1 MSLDSLLNSFE
12 NDEKK
17 QVHREDVGEESIVFI
32 HDSYRQKYG
41 KTYNFDDE
49 EYGIL
54 STLLAKTN
62 IPPGSYQ
69 FIPAI
74 GGFNMRED
82 DVTTDILH
90 VHRESLEE
98 DLKNIEPTLII
109 PLGNLAFKTLT
120 KKSGVSSKR
129 GKEFHI
135 DINGKVIPVVPTLHP
150 FSLYSEPKLRRL
162 FVQDVDNAYDKFVL
176 NVNKFDSS
184 PYELV
189 TEVDR
194 FEDLIKESL
203 TCDAVA
209 IDIET
214 NGLDYKLGK
223 IMTLGF
229 SFGERQGF
237 VIPIYHSES
246 QFIEKDIERIKGLTQ
261 ELISDENVVKIFHN
275 SKFDIKFLLNWGISD
290 FNNIED
296 TQIMHALVDE
306 NLPHSLMDLVK
317 QYFPHEL
324 EKF

>member
-17 QVHREDVGEESIVFI
+17 QVHREDVGDEKIVFI

-41 KTYNFDDE
+41 KTYSFDDE

-62 IPPGSYQ
+62 VPPSSYQ

-82 DVTTDILH
+82 DVTTELLH
-90 VHRESLEE
+90 IHREKLLE
-98 DLKNIEPTLII
+98 DLNAIGPTLII
-109 PLGNLAFKTLT
+109 PLGNLSFKTLT
-120 KKSGVSSKR
+120 KKSGVSTKR
-129 GKEFHI
+129 GKEFFVDI
-135 DINGKVIPVVPTLHP
+135 DGKSTPIVPTLHP

-194 FEDLIKESL
+194 FEELITEAL
-203 TCDAVA
+203 THEAVA
-209 IDIET
+209 MDIET

-223 IMTLGF
+223 IMTIGF

-246 QFIEKDIERIKGLTQ
+246 QFIEKDIVRIKGLTQ
-261 ELISDENVVKIFHN
+261 NLISDENVVKIFHN

>member
-1 MSLDSLLNSFE
+1 MTLDSLLNSFE

-17 QVHREDVGEESIVFI
+17 NVYREDVGTEKIVFI

-41 KTYNFDDE
+41 KTFAFEDE

-54 STLLAKTN
+54 TSLLSKTGV
-62 IPPGSYQ
+62 PDGSFQ

-74 GGFNMRED
+74 GGYNMRED
-82 DVTTDILH
+82 DVTTEIMH
-90 VHRESLEE
+90 VHRKKLLE
-98 DLKNIEPTLII
+98 DLEAIGPTLII
-109 PLGNLAFKTLT
+109 PLGNLSFKTLT
-120 KKSGVSSKR
+120 KKSGVTNKR
-129 GKEFHI
+129 GKEFFVEI
-135 DINGKVIPVVPTLHP
+135 GGEPVPVVPTLHP
-150 FSLYSEPKLRRL
+150 FSLYSEPKVRRL
-162 FVQDVDNAYDKFVL
+162 FVQDVDNAYDKFIL

-189 TEVDR
+189 DDIDR
-194 FEDLIKESL
+194 FEELIQE
-203 TCDAVA
+203 TRTHDAVA

-229 SFGERQGF
+229 SFGEKQGF
-237 VIPIYHSES
+237 VIPLYHAESEFLE
-246 QFIEKDIERIKGLTQ
+246 QDINRIRKSVQG
-261 ELISDENVVKIFHN
+261 LISDENVVKIFHN
-275 SKFDIKFLLNWGISD
+275 SKFDVKFLMNWDITD

>member
-1 MSLDSLLNSFE
+1 MTLDSLLNSFE

-17 QVHREDVGEESIVFI
+17 NVHREDVGTEKIVFI

-41 KTYNFDDE
+41 KTFAFEDE

-54 STLLAKTN
+54 TSLLSKTGV
-62 IPPGSYQ
+62 PDGSFQ

-74 GGFNMRED
+74 GGYNMRED
-82 DVTTDILH
+82 DVTTEVMH
-90 VHRESLEE
+90 VHREKLLE
-98 DLKNIEPTLII
+98 DLEAIGPTLII
-109 PLGNLAFKTLT
+109 PLGNLSFKTLT
-120 KKSGVSSKR
+120 KKSGVTNKR
-129 GKEFHI
+129 GKEFSVEL
-135 DINGKVIPVVPTLHP
+135 NGEPVPVVPTLHP
-150 FSLYSEPKLRRL
+150 FSLYSEPKVRRL
-162 FVQDVDNAYDKFVL
+162 FVQDVDNAYDKFIL

-189 TEVDR
+189 DDIDR
-194 FEDLIKESL
+194 FEELIQE
-203 TCDAVA
+203 TRTHDAVA

-229 SFGERQGF
+229 SFGEKQGF
-237 VIPIYHSES
+237 VIPLYHAESEFLE
-246 QFIEKDIERIKGLTQ
+246 QDINRIRKIVQG
-261 ELISDENVVKIFHN
+261 LISDENVVKIFHN
-275 SKFDIKFLLNWGISD
+275 SKFDVKFLMNWDITD

>member
-1 MSLDSLLNSFE
+1 MTLDSLLNSFE

-17 QVHREDVGEESIVFI
+17 NVHREDVGTERIVFI

-41 KTYNFDDE
+41 KTFAFEDE

-54 STLLAKTN
+54 TSLLGKTGV
-62 IPPGSYQ
+62 PDGSFQ

-74 GGFNMRED
+74 GGYNMRED
-82 DVTTDILH
+82 DVTTEVMH
-90 VHRESLEE
+90 VHREKLLE
-98 DLKNIEPTLII
+98 DLEAIGPTLII

-120 KKSGVSSKR
+120 KKSGVTNKR
-129 GKEFHI
+129 GKEFFVEI
-135 DINGKVIPVVPTLHP
+135 GGEPTPVVPTLHP

-162 FVQDVDNAYDKFVL
+162 FTQDVDNAYDKFIL

-189 TEVDR
+189 DDIDR
-194 FEDLIKESL
+194 FEELIQE
-203 TCDAVA
+203 TRTHDAVA

-229 SFGERQGF
+229 SFGEKQGF
-237 VIPIYHSES
+237 VIPLYHAESEFLE
-246 QFIEKDIERIKGLTQ
+246 QDINRIRKIVQG
-261 ELISDENVVKIFHN
+261 LISDGNVVKIFHN
-275 SKFDIKFLLNWGISD
+275 SKFDVKFLMNWDITD

>member
-1 MSLDSLLNSFE
+1 MELDSILDSFE
-12 NDEKK
+12 NEEKKKIYREDAGDEK
-17 QVHREDVGEESIVFI
+17 IVFL

-41 KTYNFDDE
+41 KTYSFDDE

-54 STLLAKTN
+54 TSLLGKTN
-62 IPPGSYQ
+62 MPEGSYQ
-69 FIPAI
+69 FVPAI

-82 DVTTDILH
+82 DVTTELLH
-90 VHRESLEE
+90 LHREKLLE
-98 DLKNIEPTLII
+98 DLSTIGPTLII
-109 PLGNLAFKTLT
+109 PLGNLSFKTLT
-120 KKSGVSSKR
+120 KKSGVTSKR
-129 GKEFHI
+129 GKEFHV
-135 DINGKVIPVVPTLHP
+135 DIAGNSVPVVPTLHP

-194 FEDLIKESL
+194 FEELIVEAR
-203 TCDAVA
+203 THEAVA

-223 IMTLGF
+223 IMTIGF
-229 SFGERQGF
+229 SFEEKQGF

-246 QFIEKDIERIKGLTQ
+246 QFIDRDIQRIKELTQ
-261 ELISDENVVKIFHN
+261 GLITDENVVKIFHN
-275 SKFDIKFLLNWGISD
+275 SKFDIKFLMNWGITD
-290 FNNIED
+290 FNNLED

>member
-1 MSLDSLLNSFE
+1 MTLDSLLNSFE

-17 QVHREDVGEESIVFI
+17 NVYREDVGTEKIVFI

-41 KTYNFDDE
+41 KTFAFEDE

-54 STLLAKTN
+54 TSLLSKTGV
-62 IPPGSYQ
+62 PDGSFQ

-74 GGFNMRED
+74 GGYNMRED
-82 DVTTDILH
+82 DVTTEIMH
-90 VHRESLEE
+90 VHRKKLLE
-98 DLKNIEPTLII
+98 DLEAIGPTLII
-109 PLGNLAFKTLT
+109 PLGNLSFKTLT
-120 KKSGVSSKR
+120 KKSGVTNKR
-129 GKEFHI
+129 GKEFFVEI
-135 DINGKVIPVVPTLHP
+135 GGEPVPVVPTLHP
-150 FSLYSEPKLRRL
+150 FSLYSEPKVRRL
-162 FVQDVDNAYDKFVL
+162 FVQDVDNAYDKFIL

-189 TEVDR
+189 DDIDR
-194 FEDLIKESL
+194 FEELIQE
-203 TCDAVA
+203 TRTHDAVA

-229 SFGERQGF
+229 SFGEKQGF
-237 VIPIYHSES
+237 VIPLYHAESEFLE
-246 QFIEKDIERIKGLTQ
+246 QDINRIRKIVQG
-261 ELISDENVVKIFHN
+261 LISDENVVKIFHN
-275 SKFDIKFLLNWGISD
+275 SKFDVKFLMNWDITD

>member
-17 QVHREDVGEESIVFI
+17 QVHREEVGMEKIVFI

-41 KTYNFDDE
+41 KTYAFDDE

-54 STLLAKTN
+54 NTLLAKTN
-62 IPPGSYQ
+62 VPPSSYQ

-82 DVTTDILH
+82 DVTTEVMH
-90 VHRESLEE
+90 AHRDSLEE
-98 DLKNIEPTLII
+98 DLKAIGPTLII

-129 GKEFHI
+129 GKEFHVDI
-135 DINGKVIPVVPTLHP
+135 DGEVIPVVPTLHP

-194 FEDLIKESL
+194 YEELINESL
-203 TCDAVA
+203 KHDAVA
-209 IDIET
+209 MDLET
-214 NGLDYKLGK
+214 NGLDFKLGK
-223 IMTLGF
+223 IMTIGI

-246 QFIEKDIERIKGLTQ
+246 QFIEKDIIRIKELTQ
-261 ELISDENVVKIFHN
+261 RLISNENVVKIFHN
-275 SKFDIKFLLNWGISD
+275 SKFDIKFLMNWGITD